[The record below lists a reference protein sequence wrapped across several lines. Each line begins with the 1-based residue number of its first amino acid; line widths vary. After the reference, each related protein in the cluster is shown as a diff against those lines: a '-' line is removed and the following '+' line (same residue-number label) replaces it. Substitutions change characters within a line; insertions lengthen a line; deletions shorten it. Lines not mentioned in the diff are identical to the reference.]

1 MRAGISATHPR
12 KASARLPAAQKD
24 IRHSRSEA
32 DIESGGSGLARQ
44 GRMRGIL
51 WTIVCSL
58 MALPATAGERE
69 AGGGFI
75 HEIKIGAQVHDIPY
89 MWSGFHK
96 EPYGVDLNLEAQF
109 SPHMVV
115 WRGAIR
121 PMIGATINFEGN
133 TSKAYAGAR
142 WQWEQPSISTFIA
155 LGLAVAV
162 HNGETFTSDP
172 EAKQLGRRVLF
183 HDSIEIG
190 YRFDAH
196 RSVSLFFEHISNAST
211 ADKNQG
217 LDTLGIRYGY
227 RF

>member
-1 MRAGISATHPR
+1 MSLRIHRIHNAIAMRVFIALA
-12 KASARLPAAQKD
+12 ALMPAAAIP
-24 IRHSRSEA
+24 IRTS
-32 DIESGGSGLARQ
+32 LAQ
-44 GRMRGIL
+44 
-51 WTIVCSL
+51 S
-58 MALPATAGERE
+58 
-69 AGGGFI
+69 
-75 HEIKIGAQVHDIPY
+75 QPY
-89 MWSGFHK
+89 A
-96 EPYGVDLNLEAQF
+96 VDLNLEAQF
-109 SPHMVV
+109 SPHVVV

-121 PMIGATINFEGN
+121 PMIGTTINFEGN

-142 WQWEQPSISTFIA
+142 WQWEQPSLSTFIA
-155 LGLAVAV
+155 LGVAVAV

-211 ADKNQG
+211 AAKNQG
-217 LDTLGIRYGY
+217 LDTLGIRLGY

>member
-1 MRAGISATHPR
+1 LATHPR

-24 IRHSRSEA
+24 IRHRRGEA
-32 DIESGGSGLARQ
+32 DIEAAGSGLARQ
-44 GRMRGIL
+44 GRMTRAIVWG
-51 WTIVCSL
+51 IVCAL
-58 MALPATAGERE
+58 VALPALAGERD
-69 AGGGFI
+69 AVGGFI
-75 HEIKIGAQVHDIPY
+75 HEIKIGAQLHDVPY

-96 EPYGVDLNLEAQF
+96 EPYAVDLNLEAQL
-109 SPHMVV
+109 SPHIVV

-121 PMIGATINFEGN
+121 PMIGTTINFEGN

-142 WQWEQPSISTFIA
+142 WQWERPSSNMFFA

-162 HNGETFTSDP
+162 HNGETFSSDP
-172 EAKQLGRRVLF
+172 EDKQLGRRVLF
-183 HDSIEIG
+183 HDSIELG

-196 RSVSLFFEHISNAST
+196 RSVSLFYEHISNAST

-217 LDTLGIRYGY
+217 LDTLGVRYGY